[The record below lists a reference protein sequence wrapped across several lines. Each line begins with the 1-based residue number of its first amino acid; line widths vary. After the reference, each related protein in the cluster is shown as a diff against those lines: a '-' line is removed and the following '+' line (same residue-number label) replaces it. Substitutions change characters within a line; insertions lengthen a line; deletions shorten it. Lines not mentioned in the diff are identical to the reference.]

1 MVDFSVRAQDYIVKQ
16 QKRMDQSAI
25 GSDVGYASIPAGSVD
40 TTVASAK
47 RSFEDSMMGGGD
59 KRNSQAKNM
68 TVRDHDLLGP
78 LQLPKINAGQQGS
91 SPLKGMLDISVV
103 TRKIKRS
110 LNMPPDMRTGR
121 PGREG
126 SHAVKS
132 SMGQAD
138 LMKHYKKDNFFGNDD
153 LQVRP
158 SKRGN
163 SQKGERSAKM
173 PTKVLETWINETLE
187 DAEHLDIP
195 GVILK
200 SEHKEPLMRYGVSR
214 RTLTEAGLSDDLVD
228 RLYRA
233 LFVYSVGFYELINK
247 CLEHTA
253 NRKYTIIVSIWKVFA
268 ILLEYCCRTDYRTMI
283 QKIVQ
288 ENDEQRDALTKEFE
302 AERSV
307 LANNEKALKQT
318 IEALTKRCE
327 ELDKDRA
334 TEKAMRKKLEE
345 EFNQNTKN
353 HEEEVQLRLKFE
365 SKLNNMHSAHRD
377 LETKFKRVRQDFTV
391 LNEQKNVLQ

>member
-1 MVDFSVRAQDYIVKQ
+1 
-16 QKRMDQSAI
+16 
-25 GSDVGYASIPAGSVD
+25 
-40 TTVASAK
+40 
-47 RSFEDSMMGGGD
+47 
-59 KRNSQAKNM
+59 
-68 TVRDHDLLGP
+68 
-78 LQLPKINAGQQGS
+78 
-91 SPLKGMLDISVV
+91 
-103 TRKIKRS
+103 
-110 LNMPPDMRTGR
+110 
-121 PGREG
+121 
-126 SHAVKS
+126 
-132 SMGQAD
+132 
-138 LMKHYKKDNFFGNDD
+138 
-153 LQVRP
+153 
-158 SKRGN
+158 
-163 SQKGERSAKM
+163 
-173 PTKVLETWINETLE
+173 
-187 DAEHLDIP
+187 
-195 GVILK
+195 
-200 SEHKEPLMRYGVSR
+200 MRYGVSR